1 MKMFPFDG
9 DDSKRT
15 ILLSWLKVKIISMI
29 LIILPV
35 VTRFLTKRR
44 IIF

>member
-15 ILLSWLKVKIISMI
+15 ILLEVKIISMI
-29 LIILPV
+29 LNIL
-35 VTRFLTKRR
+35 VTRFFTKRR

>member
-1 MKMFPFDG
+1 MKMVLFDG

-15 ILLSWLKVKIISMI
+15 ILLEVKIISMI
-29 LIILPV
+29 LNIL
-35 VTRFLTKRR
+35 VTRFFTKRR